1 MSKIVII
8 GAGAMGSAFA
18 LPCLDNN
25 HDINIVG
32 THLENEFIDNL
43 KKNNNLH
50 LGLNVQIP
58 KEIKLFKFDK
68 FDELLKS
75 NVDLIVLGISSKGI
89 EWVSDQLSRIYKDS
103 RTPKLLMLTKGLS
116 IHNNHYELLVDKL
129 ERLLTERKITNVNIS
144 AVGGPCLAAGLAN
157 RVHSSVVIANKDIH
171 VAKQI
176 ADMLNTNYYH
186 TSHSDD
192 LNGVEVS
199 AAIKN
204 IFSMAVGAAKGLCSQ
219 NISNEVREK
228 NYLNTASALVK
239 QSIYE
244 MEIFV
249 QHLKGKKET
258 VKGLAG
264 LGDLYVSSGG
274 GRNAKMGSYIGE
286 GLTFSEAKK
295 TKMEKVTVEGA
306 DLALEI
312 GSKVNEDFSRRD
324 LPLML
329 GMINAIINDKKLE
342 TRTFDLSTGDFV
354 MFPSSLFHRTT
365 PFSSSKKRVCFAFD
379 LAPDE
384 LIS

>member
-18 LPCLDNN
+18 LPCLDNK

-32 THLENEFIDNL
+32 THLEDKFIDSL
-43 KKNNNLH
+43 KKDNNLH
-50 LGLNVQIP
+50 PGLNTKIP
-58 KEIKLFKFDK
+58 KEIKIFKFEK
-68 FDELLKS
+68 IKELLNS
-75 NVDLIVLGISSKGI
+75 EVELIVLGISSKGI
-89 EWVSDQLSRIYKDS
+89 EWAADQLSKLYNSKNI
-103 RTPKLLMLTKGLS
+103 PKLLMLTKGLS
-116 IHNNHYELLVDKL
+116 IYNNHYELLVDKL
-129 ERLLTERKITNVNIS
+129 ERLLKEKGISQINIS

-157 RVHSSVVIANKDIH
+157 RVHSSVVIANKEIQT
-171 VAKQI
+171 ARKI

-186 TSHSDD
+186 TSHSND

-204 IFSMAVGAAKGLCSQ
+204 IFSMAVGAAKGLCS
-219 NISNEVREK
+219 NNVSNEVREK
-228 NYLNTASALVK
+228 NYLNTASALIK

-249 QHLKGKKET
+249 EHLKGKKET

-274 GRNAKMGSYIGE
+274 GRNARMGSYIGE

-306 DLALEI
+306 DLAIEI
-312 GSKVNEDFSRRD
+312 EKKINEDFD
-324 LPLML
+324 EKTLPLML
-329 GMINAIINDKKLE
+329 AMINAITKDKKLE
-342 TRTFDLSTGDFV
+342 LNWDLF
-354 MFPSSLFHRTT
+354 R
-365 PFSSSKKRVCFAFD
+365 
-379 LAPDE
+379 
-384 LIS
+384 

>member
-32 THLENEFIDNL
+32 THLENDFIDKL
-43 KKNNNLH
+43 KKNEYLH
-50 LGLNVQIP
+50 PGLLTKIP
-58 KEIKLFKFDK
+58 KEINIFKFEK

-89 EWVSDQLSRIYKDS
+89 DWTADQLSRLFSKKKL
-103 RTPKLLMLTKGLS
+103 PKLLMLTKGLS
-116 IHNNHYELLVDKL
+116 IYKNNYELLVDKL
-129 ERLLTERKITNVNIS
+129 ERLLLEKGIKEIDIS
-144 AVGGPCLAAGLAN
+144 AVGGPCLATGLAN
-157 RVHSSVVIANKDIH
+157 RVHSSVVIANKDIE
-171 VAKQI
+171 VAKKM

-186 TSHSDD
+186 TSYSDD

-204 IFSMAVGAAKGLCSQ
+204 IFSMAVGAAKGLCSS
-219 NISNEVREK
+219 NISDEVREK
-228 NYLNTASALVK
+228 NYLNTASALIK
-239 QSIYE
+239 QSIHE

-249 QHLKGKKET
+249 EHLKGKKET

-274 GRNAKMGSYIGE
+274 GRNAKMGAYIGE

-295 TKMEKVTVEGA
+295 TKMDKVTVEGA
-306 DLALEI
+306 DLAKEI
-312 GSKVNEDFSRRD
+312 AKKVKEDFD
-324 LPLML
+324 EKKLPLML
-329 GMINAIINDKKLE
+329 GMINAIVEDKKLE
-342 TRTFDLSTGDFV
+342 LNWQ
-354 MFPSSLFHRTT
+354 
-365 PFSSSKKRVCFAFD
+365 AFR
-379 LAPDE
+379 
-384 LIS
+384 

>member
-1 MSKIVII
+1 MSKIVVI

-18 LPCLDNN
+18 FPCLDNN

-32 THLENEFIDNL
+32 THLENEFIDQL

-50 LGLNVQIP
+50 PALNTEIP
-58 KEIKLFKFDK
+58 KEIKIFKFDK
-68 FDELLKS
+68 FDELLMS
-75 NVDLIVLGISSKGI
+75 NTDLIVLGISSKGI
-89 EWVSDQLSRIYKDS
+89 EWVADQLCRLYKN
-103 RTPKLLMLTKGLS
+103 RKIPNLLMLTKGLS
-116 IHNNHYELLVDKL
+116 IHNNQYELLVDKL
-129 ERLLTERKITNVNIS
+129 KRLLTEREIEKVDIS

-157 RVHSSVVIANKDIH
+157 RVHSSVVIANKDIKT
-171 VAKQI
+171 AKKI

-186 TSHSDD
+186 TSYSDD

-228 NYLNTASALVK
+228 NYLNTASALIK

-249 QHLKGKKET
+249 DHLKGKKET

-274 GRNAKMGSYIGE
+274 GRNAKMGAFIGE
-286 GLTFSEAKK
+286 GLKYSEVKK
-295 TKMEKVTVEGA
+295 TKMEKITVEGA
-306 DLALEI
+306 DLAIEI
-312 GSKVNEDFSRRD
+312 EKKVNEDFD
-324 LPLML
+324 LKKLPLML
-329 GMINAIINDKKLE
+329 SMINAIVHDKKLE
-342 TRTFDLSTGDFV
+342 LDWE
-354 MFPSSLFHRTT
+354 LFR
-365 PFSSSKKRVCFAFD
+365 
-379 LAPDE
+379 
-384 LIS
+384 

>member
-8 GAGAMGSAFA
+8 GAGAMGSAFS

-25 HDINIVG
+25 HDVNIVG
-32 THLENEFIDNL
+32 THLENDFIDDFQDNE
-43 KKNNNLH
+43 NLH
-50 LGLNVQIP
+50 AGLKTKIP
-58 KEIKLFKFDK
+58 QEIKVFKFDK
-68 FDELLKS
+68 FDQVLKS

-89 EWVSDQLSRIYKDS
+89 EWVADQLIRVYSGKQI
-103 RTPKLLMLTKGLS
+103 PNLLMLTKGLS
-116 IHNNHYELLVDKL
+116 IHKNNYELLVDKL
-129 ERLLTERKITNVNIS
+129 QRLLLEKGITKTNIS

-157 RVHSSVVIANKDIH
+157 RVHSSVVIANKDIKT
-171 VAKQI
+171 AKKI

-186 TSHSDD
+186 TSFSDD

-204 IFSMAVGAAKGLCSQ
+204 IFSMAVGAAKGLCSK
-219 NISNEVREK
+219 NISDEVREK
-228 NYLNTASALVK
+228 NYLNTASALIK
-239 QSIYE
+239 QSIHE

-249 QHLKGKKET
+249 EHLKGKKET

-306 DLALEI
+306 DLAIEI
-312 GSKVNEDFSRRD
+312 AKKVNEDFD
-324 LPLML
+324 EKKLPLML
-329 GMINAIINDKKLE
+329 SMINAIVEDKKLE
-342 TRTFDLSTGDFV
+342 FNWE
-354 MFPSSLFHRTT
+354 
-365 PFSSSKKRVCFAFD
+365 AFR
-379 LAPDE
+379 
-384 LIS
+384 